1 MLGTA
6 QRMALDFREGW
17 NGGFFVLYFG
27 AVDPKTGRKRGSFL
41 LLVDIL
47 SEHNSQGCTRMVFHM
62 GAEMQICGPYSTAF
76 LAILAELHRKQSSRI
91 PVVTPLW
98 DARVGRDG
106 LALCTTASGS
116 SMKFLRTTQ
125 DSMQFKT

>member
-76 LAILAELHRKQSSRI
+76 LAILAESCIGSRVAGFQLL
-91 PVVTPLW
+91 PHYGMP
-98 DARVGRDG
+98 G
-106 LALCTTASGS
+106 LEEMA
-116 SMKFLRTTQ
+116 
-125 DSMQFKT
+125 